1 MMPSVTEA
9 TEFERLAQQ
18 LGHAFGDIGLL
29 QQALTHRSASAS
41 NNERLEFLG
50 DAILGFRVAERLF
63 QMHPDADE
71 GSLSR
76 MRAHLVKRDTLAKV
90 GKELNLNQWV
100 QLGPGELR
108 TGGHSRGSTLA
119 DAVEAVIAAVYLD
132 GGMGAAAGLVDRLL
146 ADRIAVAS
154 PERHGKDPKTR
165 LQEWLQ
171 GRQYRLPEYDVLA
184 VTGEAHKQHFRVAC
198 ALPDLQLR
206 SEGEGSSRRKAE
218 QQAADAMLAQLGEGA
233 A

>member
-1 MMPSVTEA
+1 MTETA
-9 TEFERLAQQ
+9 DLPRLAQK
-18 LGHAFGDIGLL
+18 LGHEFNDVSLL
-29 QQALTHRSASAS
+29 SRALTHRSASAI

-50 DAILGFRVAERLF
+50 DAILGFRIAERLYD
-63 QMHPDADE
+63 MHQDADE

-90 GKELNLNQWV
+90 GKELNLSQWV

-119 DAVEAVIAAVYLD
+119 DAVEAIIAAVYLD
-132 GGMGAAAGLVDRLL
+132 GGMDAAAGVVDRLL
-146 ADRIAVAS
+146 ANRIAIAS

-171 GRQYRLPEYDVLA
+171 GRQYRLPDYDVVA
-184 VTGEAHKQHFRVAC
+184 VTGEAHNQQFRVAC
-198 ALPDLQLR
+198 ALPDLQLG
-206 SEGEGSSRRKAE
+206 SEGEGTSRRKAE
-218 QQAADAMLAQLGEGA
+218 QQAAQAMLDQLGEGA